1 MRPLT
6 SGRIWAH
13 SRESRRTME
22 LRRYREEDRDALAR
36 VGLAAF
42 GAGAAHWEEFF
53 DPKRNAR
60 LDPEQVH
67 VIEEDGEVRASATV
81 LPLESFVDGEPRPM
95 GGISAVMV
103 HPAYRRRGYAG
114 ELMLAVLRDMRER
127 NVALSLLSPF
137 AHAFYRIFGYELAS
151 EAIEY
156 RLKPSD
162 LSTSPEQGYL
172 RDYREEDLPSLMALY
187 EAEARRHALSVRR
200 SEEHWRSNEVRRD
213 RNIAVYERDGEVE
226 GYILYKLSGWQEQD
240 PRRTLRVDELVAATT
255 RAREALLSLMAGL
268 DPLAYGIRHFT
279 PRGEP
284 LHPYLRS
291 SYVDAK
297 IEPDQML
304 RLVDVEGA
312 LGYLQRKPEAPL
324 VLDISDDVIPEN
336 AGEYTV
342 GDGKAIRGA
351 EAAESVSL
359 DVRRLAQLYAGYLP
373 VRELARHGL
382 VEASSPEALGLLEA
396 LFPVG
401 DPWLAAPDHF

>member
-1 MRPLT
+1 
-6 SGRIWAH
+6 
-13 SRESRRTME
+13 ME
-22 LRRYREEDRDALAR
+22 LRRYRKEDRDALAR

-42 GAGAAHWEEFF
+42 GAGAPHWEEFF
-53 DPKRNAR
+53 DPNRNAR

-137 AHAFYRIFGYELAS
+137 AHAFSRVFGYELAS

-162 LSTSPEQGYL
+162 LSTSPEQSYL

-200 SEEHWRSNEVRRD
+200 SEEHWKSNEVRKDRD
-213 RNIAVYERDGEVE
+213 FAVYERGGEVE

-240 PRRTLRVDELVAATT
+240 PRRTLRVDELVATTT
-255 RAREALLSLMAGL
+255 RAGEALFSFMASL

-291 SYVDAK
+291 SHVDAK

-304 RLVDVEGA
+304 RLVDVEDA
-312 LGYLQRKPEAPL
+312 LGYLQRTPEAPL
-324 VLDISDDVIPEN
+324 VLDVSDDVIPEN
-336 AGEYTV
+336 AGEYTI
-342 GDGKAIRGA
+342 GNGKVIRGA
-351 EAAESVSL
+351 EVAESVSL

-373 VRELARHGL
+373 VRDLARHGL
-382 VEASSPEALGLLEA
+382 VEASSPEALGLLET

>member
-1 MRPLT
+1 
-6 SGRIWAH
+6 
-13 SRESRRTME
+13 
-22 LRRYREEDRDALAR
+22 
-36 VGLAAF
+36 LAAF
-42 GAGAAHWEEFF
+42 GAGAPHWEEFF
-53 DPKRNAR
+53 DPNRNAR

-81 LPLESFVDGEPRPM
+81 LPLESFVDGEPHPM

-137 AHAFYRIFGYELAS
+137 AHAFYRVFGYELAS

-162 LSTSPEQGYL
+162 LSTSPEQSYL

-200 SEEHWRSNEVRRD
+200 SEEHWKSNEVRKDRD
-213 RNIAVYERDGEVE
+213 FAVYERGGEVE

-240 PRRTLRVDELVAATT
+240 PRRTLKVEELVAATT
-255 RAREALLSLMAGL
+255 RATEALHSFMAGL

-304 RLVDVEGA
+304 RLVDLEGA
-312 LGYLQRKPEAPL
+312 LGYLQRTPEAPL
-324 VLDISDDVIPEN
+324 VLDVSDDVIPEN
-336 AGEYTV
+336 AGEYTI
-342 GDGKAIRGA
+342 GDGKVIRGA

-373 VRELARHGL
+373 VRDLARHGL
-382 VEASSPEALGLLEA
+382 VEVSSPKALGLLET